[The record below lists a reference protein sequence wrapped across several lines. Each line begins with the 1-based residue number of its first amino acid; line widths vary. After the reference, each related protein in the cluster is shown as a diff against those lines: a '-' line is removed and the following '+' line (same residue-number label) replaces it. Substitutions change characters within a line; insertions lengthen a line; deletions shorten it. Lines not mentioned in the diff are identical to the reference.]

1 MTDSSVVV
9 VVVIVVVVAVVVVV
23 ERVVTIS
30 SVTKV
35 VVLRVVVSVVK
46 MNFGSISLGVD
57 FFLAFTMI
65 PPATFLAVTVGL
77 ETVNFLIDELV
88 AFVEVDEVS
97 LTVAS
102 VVVVEVAV
110 VVLNLTVEGSIMSV
124 IVASVSKPSNWSR
137 VVT

>member
-9 VVVIVVVVAVVVVV
+9 VVVVVSVAAVVVEV

-65 PPATFLAVTVGL
+65 PPATFLAVTVCL
-77 ETVNFLIDELV
+77 ETVNFLEDELV
-88 AFVEVDEVS
+88 AFVGVDEVS
-97 LTVAS
+97 LTVVS

-110 VVLNLTVEGSIMSV
+110 IISNLTVEGSIMSV
-124 IVASVSKPSNWSR
+124 IAASVSTPSD
-137 VVT
+137 

>member
-1 MTDSSVVV
+1 MTDSSVVLV
-9 VVVIVVVVAVVVVV
+9 VVVVSVAAVVVEV

-65 PPATFLAVTVGL
+65 PPATFLAVTVCL
-77 ETVNFLIDELV
+77 ATVNFLEDELV
-88 AFVEVDEVS
+88 AFVGVDEVS
-97 LTVAS
+97 LIIVS

-110 VVLNLTVEGSIMSV
+110 VVLILTVEGSIMSV
-124 IVASVSKPSNWSR
+124 IVASVSTPSDWSR